1 MAKKPLTS
9 LMDGPLPILLGFGVG
24 CKCALW
30 GDIINYGFIDN
41 STAWYVNCVADNLLI
56 YYQFLGISVL

>member
-1 MAKKPLTS
+1 
-9 LMDGPLPILLGFGVG
+9 MDGPLPILLGFGVG

-41 STAWYVNCVADNLLI
+41 STARYVNCVADNLLI
-56 YYQFLGISVL
+56 YYRFLGISVL